1 MPAIW
6 QAKWKKEC
14 IFLPFAATPGL
25 ISTRLA
31 WYYRVLFGASPVIGD
46 AQTTRG
52 PFKVHWLVHNG
63 GLGLAMRYHV
73 PVPDE
78 KWREHLAAVDRVM
91 RDISRISDPEELVT
105 TYWRGLGHY
114 LPSQH
119 YVTVSRRAESPPFYR
134 VTRSSRMPD
143 GPNPWTHRK
152 ELPLLS
158 GGILGE
164 IAYANQ
170 PVIIDD
176 LPARL
181 RPDDPGYFYLE
192 GFGALFS
199 VPQYDNGEGLN
210 ASSLLIPIGHSVDHS
225 VIPRVHWETSLFGR
239 ATQNLVLRNQLA
251 QAHAHLEREAKVVGE
266 IQRSLLPEAL
276 PTIPGVDLAV
286 RYETATN
293 AGGDLYDVF
302 RVDQDLWAFLIAD
315 VSGHGTPAAVLMAIV
330 HALVRSHAAQ
340 HRSPSA
346 LLEVMNEHLHASYA
360 KGGSFV
366 TAFYGVLSLSARR
379 LQFASAGHN
388 PPMLLRG
395 HRMIE
400 LREPASVPL
409 GILPGQVFETGE
421 IGLESGDTLAMFTD
435 GIVEAMSPEA
445 SKAGTSLFGAMR
457 LRQVLDE
464 AINAQGRVDAV
475 WKRLREF
482 AGPGPAADD
491 QTLLVARFGTL

>member
-1 MPAIW
+1 MSNEA
-6 QAKWKKEC
+6 
-14 IFLPFAATPGL
+14 
-25 ISTRLA
+25 
-31 WYYRVLFGASPVIGD
+31 
-46 AQTTRG
+46 
-52 PFKVHWLVHNG
+52 
-63 GLGLAMRYHV
+63 
-73 PVPDE
+73 
-78 KWREHLAAVDRVM
+78 
-91 RDISRISDPEELVT
+91 
-105 TYWRGLGHY
+105 
-114 LPSQH
+114 
-119 YVTVSRRAESPPFYR
+119 
-134 VTRSSRMPD
+134 
-143 GPNPWTHRK
+143 NPWTRRN

-181 RPDDPGYFYLE
+181 RADDPGYFYLE

-210 ASSLLIPIGHSVDHS
+210 ASALLIPVGHSLDHS

-251 QAHAHLEREAKVVGE
+251 RANAHLEREARVVGE
-266 IQRSLLPEAL
+266 IQRSLLPASL
-276 PTIPGVDLAV
+276 PAMPNVELAV

-302 RVDQDLWAFLIAD
+302 RVDDDRWAFLIAD

-330 HALVRSHAAQ
+330 HALVRSHLAQ

-346 LLEVMNEHLHASYA
+346 LLEVLNDHLHASYA

-366 TAFYGVLSLSARR
+366 TAFYGVLSISDRR
-379 LQFASAGHN
+379 LRFASAGHN
-388 PPMLLRG
+388 PPMLLRRE
-395 HRMIE
+395 RMIE

-421 IGLESGDTLAMFTD
+421 VQLMPGDTLAMYTD
-435 GIVEAMSPEA
+435 GIVEAMA
-445 SKAGTSLFGAMR
+445 SDAASVGTSLFGTTR
-457 LRQVLDE
+457 LRQALDS
-464 AINAQGRVDAV
+464 AVDATGRVDAV
-475 WKRLREF
+475 WRRLREF
-482 AGPGPAADD
+482 AGAGPAADD
-491 QTLLVARFGTL
+491 QTLLVARFGTD